1 MARSKPAASPKHTP
15 SATHKQANGVVHHL
29 DDAVHSLE
37 KRVEE
42 QVELLARDPVEQH
55 EAGLMQLVIC
65 VGGIYAS
72 L

>member
-1 MARSKPAASPKHTP
+1 MARSKPAASP
-15 SATHKQANGVVHHL
+15 SAKQTQPNGVVHHL
-29 DDAVHSLE
+29 DDAVHNLE

-42 QVELLARDPVEQH
+42 QVELLARDPVEQR
-55 EAGLMQLVIC
+55 EAGLMQLVVC